1 MAGERDAAAP
11 GGQGLMRRAGQLLA
25 ALLAVAAAPPPSA
38 PEPGTD
44 EGHCRPGDSSPTIE
58 VSVEG
63 LKDRT
68 GVLRLELYSSDP
80 KDFLAGDKDLLAAD
94 KTFRR
99 VVEAPPASGPVK
111 MCLRAPAPG
120 TYALALIHD
129 RDNKRSF
136 SIWHD
141 GVGFAGNPPVT
152 HGKPPPEK
160 ARITIGNGR
169 TETVIIMNYMRGL
182 FTFGPIGGK

>member
-1 MAGERDAAAP
+1 
-11 GGQGLMRRAGQLLA
+11 MRRPVVVLAALSLLA
-25 ALLAVAAAPPPSA
+25 AQTPPAA
-38 PEPGTD
+38 EPGTA
-44 EGHCRPGDSSPTIE
+44 EGRCRPDDPSPTIL
-58 VSVEG
+58 VTVEG

-80 KDFLAGDKDLLAAD
+80 KDFLAGDETLLAAG

-111 MCLRAPAPG
+111 LCLRAPAPG
-120 TYALALIHD
+120 TYSLALIHD
-129 RDNKRSF
+129 RDGKRSF

-141 GVGFAGNPPVT
+141 GVGFAGNPPVV

-160 ARITIGNGR
+160 TRLTIGNGQ
-169 TETVIIMNYMRGL
+169 TQTVIIMNYMRGL
-182 FTFGPIGGK
+182 FMFGPIGGN

>member
-1 MAGERDAAAP
+1 MRYGRAKASLLLTLAAWPAHAAP
-11 GGQGLMRRAGQLLA
+11 ELGTAEGQCR
-25 ALLAVAAAPPPSA
+25 PD
-38 PEPGTD
+38 EPG
-44 EGHCRPGDSSPTIE
+44 PAIM
-58 VSVEG
+58 VAVEG

-68 GVLRLELYSSDP
+68 GVLRMELYSSDP
-80 KDFLAGDKDLLAAD
+80 KDFLANDSALIAAG

-99 VVEAPPASGPVK
+99 VVEAPPASGPTHL
-111 MCLRAPAPG
+111 CIRAPAPG

-129 RDNKRSF
+129 RDGKRSF

-160 ARITIGNGR
+160 ARITVGN
-169 TETVIIMNYMRGL
+169 TVTQTVIIMNYMRGL
-182 FTFGPIGGK
+182 FTFGPIGGN

>member
-1 MAGERDAAAP
+1 
-11 GGQGLMRRAGQLLA
+11 MRRTALLTGLLA
-25 ALLAVAAAPPPSA
+25 LTAAAPPTA
-38 PEPGTD
+38 EPGTA
-44 EGHCRPGDSSPTIE
+44 EGRCRPNDPSPTIE

-68 GVLRLELYSSDP
+68 GLLRLELYSSDP
-80 KDFLAGDKDLLAAD
+80 QDFLAGDDVLIPAG

-99 VVEAPPASGPVK
+99 VVEALPASGPVK
-111 MCLRAPAPG
+111 LCLRAPAPG

-129 RDNKRSF
+129 RDGNRHF

-160 ARITIGNGR
+160 ARITIGNGQ
-169 TETVIIMNYMRGL
+169 TQTVIIMNYMRGL
-182 FTFGPIGGK
+182 FTFGPVGGN

>member
-1 MAGERDAAAP
+1 MRVWSVTAGLLLVLATGPAHAQPELGTAE
-11 GGQGLMRRAGQLLA
+11 GQCR
-25 ALLAVAAAPPPSA
+25 PD
-38 PEPGTD
+38 EPGPAIMVT
-44 EGHCRPGDSSPTIE
+44 
-58 VSVEG
+58 VEG

-68 GVLRLELYSSDP
+68 GVLRMELYSSDP
-80 KDFLAGDKDLLAAD
+80 KDFLSNDSDLIAAG

-99 VVEAPPASGPVK
+99 VVAAPPASGPAHL
-111 MCLRAPAPG
+111 CIRAPGAG

-129 RDNKRSF
+129 RDGNRKF

-160 ARITIGNGR
+160 ARITAGNSV
-169 TETVIIMNYMRGL
+169 TQTVIVMNYMRGL
-182 FTFGPIGGK
+182 FTFGPVGGS

>member
-1 MAGERDAAAP
+1 
-11 GGQGLMRRAGQLLA
+11 MRRPVVVLAALSLLA
-25 ALLAVAAAPPPSA
+25 AQTPPVA
-38 PEPGTD
+38 EPGTA
-44 EGHCRPGDSSPTIE
+44 EGRCRPDDGSPTIL
-58 VSVEG
+58 VTVEG

-80 KDFLAGDKDLLAAD
+80 KDFLAGDETLLSAG

-99 VVEAPPASGPVK
+99 VVETPPVSGPVK
-111 MCLRAPAPG
+111 LCLRAPAPG

-129 RDNKRSF
+129 RDGKRSF

-152 HGKPPPEK
+152 HGKPPPEE
-160 ARITIGNGR
+160 ARLTIGNGQ
-169 TETVIIMNYMRGL
+169 TQTVIIMNYMRGL
-182 FTFGPIGGK
+182 FTFGPIGGN